1 MVNVGDT
8 VGNAEGLAKAC
19 PVPHSMLGED
29 CPKSAENGSAKSSL
43 AGPEALCLPQHW
55 CGQAAPWA
63 WGDQVST
70 GTEQQAFLSAL
81 QDPGDLPASLGEL
94 GLLCWP
100 TEMARTPAGEG
111 PPRFC
116 SGPSRLS
123 CRGWS
128 GNR

>member
-70 GTEQQAFLSAL
+70 GTEQQAFLKCIAGPWGLTCEPGRTGIAL
-81 QDPGDLPASLGEL
+81 LA
-94 GLLCWP
+94 
-100 TEMARTPAGEG
+100 
-111 PPRFC
+111 
-116 SGPSRLS
+116 
-123 CRGWS
+123 
-128 GNR
+128 N